1 MASTET
7 ARLERET
14 EETRAEVERTL
25 FELRARMSPGQLLDQ
40 ASDYFRHS
48 SGRAFL
54 GNLRDQVVG
63 NPLPVTLIGAG
74 IAWLAL
80 SGTIGRRRDGNGRRQ
95 GNGRAWNERD
105 WGETA
110 ARAGELAENG
120 DEPGAAER
128 ARQAAEGWAEDAR
141 EAASDAGDAIVR
153 ARQAAEGWAEGVR
166 TAASD
171 AGDTLRDAA
180 GELRDQASNMYDGT
194 VRGSRRMAGKAADYG
209 RAARH
214 AVEPN
219 GALMNFC
226 REQPMLVAGLGIA
239 VGAALGAL
247 LPTSRPE
254 RRIMGEASQDMRERA
269 TQAAAEGLRAA
280 TSGGESDGS
289 DRSDGERTGNEADP
303 AANDIDL
310 GVDRASQRPH
320 TENEPQGAAPYA
332 EAPEAGAASAP
343 GTTDARQPG

>member
-40 ASDYFRHS
+40 AGDYFRHS

-54 GNLRDQVVG
+54 GNLRDQVVE
-63 NPLPVTLIGAG
+63 NPLPITLIGAG

-80 SGTIGRRRDGNGRRQ
+80 SGTVRRRWVGNGRP
-95 GNGRAWNERD
+95 GNGRTWNERD

-110 ARAGELAENG
+110 ARAGALAEDG
-120 DEPGAAER
+120 DEPGVAER
-128 ARQAAEGWAEDAR
+128 ARQAAEGWAEDAQ
-141 EAASDAGDAIVR
+141 AAVSDAGDAIVR
-153 ARQAAEGWAEGVR
+153 ARQAAEGWAEGAR

-180 GELRDQASNMYDGT
+180 GEVRDQASDMYDGT
-194 VRGSRRMAGKAADYG
+194 VRGSRRMAGKAANYA

-254 RRIMGEASQDMRERA
+254 RRIMGEASRDMRDQMRDVANDSLRSAAEA
-269 TQAAAEGLRAA
+269 GQPAAA
-280 TSGGESDGS
+280 SGGD
-289 DRSDGERTGNEADP
+289 
-303 AANDIDL
+303 AAADIDR
-310 GVDRASQRPH
+310 GVDQASRSSNV
-320 TENEPQGAAPYA
+320 ESAPQSAAPYA
-332 EAPEAGAASAP
+332 EATEAGAAGPSLNPENPEA
-343 GTTDARQPG
+343 ARHS